1 MNRNK
6 EVSHILQTG
15 PELQTLQL
23 LFLLSQKKKRPQITI
38 LANIR
43 LI

>member
-6 EVSHILQTG
+6 EVSLILQTG
-15 PELQTLQL
+15 PELQTLHL
-23 LFLLSQKKKRPQITI
+23 LFWLLQKKLPQISI

>member
-6 EVSHILQTG
+6 EVTHILQTG
-15 PELQTLQL
+15 PELQTLHL
-23 LFLLSQKKKRPQITI
+23 LFLLSQKKLPQITI